1 MKAMMHVTPEK
12 HIHTH
17 RKKKKSVHLELKS
30 NQNYAKNAEYQS
42 LLLGATFAIVS
53 SGL

>member
-1 MKAMMHVTPEK
+1 MKAMMHVTPER
-12 HIHTH
+12 HIQH
-17 RKKKKSVHLELKS
+17 KKNKLVHLEIKS